1 MSIPKYK
8 KLYKIL
14 AGFLLHS
21 ANKYQRGIIIMM
33 RVTEQSRYTATV
45 DALNRNQI
53 QLEKSQTR
61 LSTGKNIQTTSENVY
76 GTVNSIYYRT
86 RLTAISQF
94 ESNIVDA
101 KERLDVSYSSMGQ
114 VVDALHRSRELALQ
128 ASNGVLDSFDRKVIA
143 AEVEQMIERIYDVSL
158 TKSKGEYVFSGTN
171 VSSRPFMAFY
181 RQNDEM
187 GREVMVNV
195 SYEGNSYAQNREI
208 EDSQFVDIGTPGNY
222 AFWAGNMEI
231 ISNTNS
237 AEYIADRN
245 QKIMIDD
252 TVITIKQG
260 DNLDTIV
267 ERINDSGVN
276 VKASIGQLGGEEKVI
291 QLTTRQPHKILLQDI
306 EGGSVF
312 QDIGLIRDGVP
323 NNSENNYAVD
333 AIVNS
338 KSVFEVLIDL
348 RDAMLTNDTSTIGG
362 SSIGY
367 IDEAINNVVVN
378 QSRVSAIVSRLD
390 MATEHFSVQ
399 RVSSTEAL
407 SKIEDVNYAE
417 ESVIFSSW
425 EYVHK
430 ASLLTA
436 SKLMNM
442 SLMDYIR

>member
-1 MSIPKYK
+1 
-8 KLYKIL
+8 
-14 AGFLLHS
+14 
-21 ANKYQRGIIIMM
+21 MM
-33 RVTEQSRYTATV
+33 RVTEQSRYASSV
-45 DALNRNQI
+45 EALNRNQL

-61 LSTGKNIQTTSENVY
+61 LSTGRQIQTTSDNVY

-86 RLTAISQF
+86 RLTAIEQF
-94 ESNIVDA
+94 QTNIVDA
-101 KERLDVSYSSMGQ
+101 KERLDVSYSSMDQ

-128 ASNGVLDSFDRKVIA
+128 ASNGTMTAFDRKVIA
-143 AEVEQMIERIYDVSL
+143 TEIEQMIERVYDISL

-171 VSSRPFMAFY
+171 VESRPFLAFY
-181 RQNDEM
+181 RQNDDM

-195 SYEGNSYAQNREI
+195 TYQGNDYAQNREI
-208 EDSQFVDIGTPGNY
+208 EDSQFVNIGTPGSY

-252 TVITIKQG
+252 AIIEIKQG
-260 DNLDTIV
+260 DNIDTIV
-267 ERINDSGVN
+267 ERINDSGIN
-276 VKASIGQLGGEEKVI
+276 VKASVGMLGGEEKVI
-291 QLTTRQPHKILLQDI
+291 QLATRQPHKIMLQDI
-306 EGGSVF
+306 EGGSVL

-323 NNSENNYAVD
+323 NFSDNNYAVD
-333 AIVNS
+333 AIINS

-348 RDAMLTNDTSTIGG
+348 RDAMLTNDTATIGS

-367 IDEAINNVVVN
+367 IDEAINNVLLN

-390 MATEHFSVQ
+390 MATEHFAIQ
-399 RVSSTEAL
+399 KVSGTEAL
-407 SKIEDVNYAE
+407 AKIEDVNYAE
-417 ESVIFSSW
+417 ESVVFSSW
-425 EYVHK
+425 EFVHQ

-436 SKLMNM
+436 SKIMSM

>member
-1 MSIPKYK
+1 
-8 KLYKIL
+8 
-14 AGFLLHS
+14 
-21 ANKYQRGIIIMM
+21 MM
-33 RVTEQSRYTATV
+33 RVTEQSRYTSTV

-61 LSTGKNIQTTSENVY
+61 LSTGRNIATTSDNVY

-86 RLTAISQF
+86 RLTAITQF
-94 ESNIVDA
+94 ESNIVDS

-114 VVDALHRSRELALQ
+114 MTNVLHRSRELALQ
-128 ASNGVLDSFDRKVIA
+128 ASNGTMTAFERKVIA
-143 AEVEQMIERIYDVSL
+143 GEIEEMIGRMYDISL
-158 TKSKGEYVFSGTN
+158 TKSKGEYVFSGTD
-171 VSSRPFMAFY
+171 VDSRPFLAFY
-181 RQNDEM
+181 RQNEDM

-195 SYEGNSYAQNREI
+195 SYEGNDYAQNREI
-208 EDSQFVDIGTPGNY
+208 EDSQFINVGTPGSY
-222 AFWAGNMEI
+222 VFWAGNMEI
-231 ISNTNS
+231 VSNTNS

-252 TVITIKQG
+252 AIIQIKQG
-260 DNLDTIV
+260 DNIDTIV

-276 VKASIGQLGGEEKVI
+276 VKASIGQLGGQEKVI
-291 QLTTRQPHKILLQDI
+291 QLVTRQPHKILLQDI
-306 EGGSVF
+306 EGGTVF
-312 QDIGLIRDGVP
+312 QDIGLIREGVP
-323 NNSENNYAVD
+323 NMTDNNYAVD

-348 RDAMLTNDTSTIGG
+348 RDAMLKDDVATIGS

-367 IDEAINNVVVN
+367 IDEAINNVLIN
-378 QSRVSAIVSRLD
+378 QSRVSAMVSRLE

-399 RVSSTEAL
+399 KVSGTEAL
-407 SKIEDVNYAE
+407 AKIEDVNYAE
-417 ESVIFSSW
+417 ESVIFKSW
-425 EYVHK
+425 EFVHQ

>member
-1 MSIPKYK
+1 
-8 KLYKIL
+8 
-14 AGFLLHS
+14 
-21 ANKYQRGIIIMM
+21 MM
-33 RVTEQSRYTATV
+33 RVTEQSRYTSTV
-45 DALNRNQI
+45 DSLNRNQL

-61 LSTGKNIQTTSENVY
+61 LSTGRNIQTTSDNVY

-86 RLTAISQF
+86 RLTAITQF

-128 ASNGVLDSFDRKVIA
+128 ASNGTMTAFDRRVIA
-143 AEVEQMIERIYDVSL
+143 AEIEEMIGRVYDVSL
-158 TKSKGEYVFSGTN
+158 TKSKNEYVFSGTN
-171 VSSRPFMAFY
+171 VGSRPFQAFY
-181 RQNDEM
+181 RQSEEM
-187 GREVMVNV
+187 GREVMVSV
-195 SYEGNSYAQNREI
+195 SYEGNDYAQNREI
-208 EDSQFVDIGTPGNY
+208 EDSQFINVGTPGSY

-231 ISNTNS
+231 ISNTNA

-252 TVITIKQG
+252 AIIQIKQG
-260 DNLDTIV
+260 DNIDTIV
-267 ERINDSGVN
+267 ERINDSGIN
-276 VKASIGQLGGEEKVI
+276 VKASVGQLGGEEKVI
-291 QLTTRQPHKILLQDI
+291 QLQTRQPHKILIQDI

-312 QDIGLIRDGVP
+312 QDIGLIREGVP

-333 AIVNS
+333 AIINS
-338 KSVFEVLIDL
+338 KSIFEVLIDL
-348 RDAMLTNDTSTIGG
+348 RDAMLTNDTATIGS

-367 IDEAINNVVVN
+367 IDEAINNVLIN

-390 MATEHFSVQ
+390 MATEHFAMQ
-399 RVSSTEAL
+399 RVSGTEAL
-407 SKIEDVNYAE
+407 AKIEDVNYAE
-417 ESVIFSSW
+417 ESVIFKSW
-425 EYVHK
+425 EFVHQ